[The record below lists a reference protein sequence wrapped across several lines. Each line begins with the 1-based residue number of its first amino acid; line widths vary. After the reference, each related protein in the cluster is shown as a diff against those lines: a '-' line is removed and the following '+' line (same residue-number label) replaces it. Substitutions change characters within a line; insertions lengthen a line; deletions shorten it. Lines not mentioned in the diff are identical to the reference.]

1 MRLPWTVYHTGI
13 SWLTIAGDPQASAT
27 VGNSAFDPPV
37 VQASLLSPL
46 DSVIQ
51 RGSRRAAQW
60 TGTLSRKSRK
70 QRW

>member
-1 MRLPWTVYHTGI
+1 MRLPRAVYHTGI
-13 SWLTIAGDPQASAT
+13 SWLTTPDDPQASAT
-27 VGNSAFDPPV
+27 VGDSAFDPPV

-51 RGSRRAAQW
+51 RGSPRATQW
-60 TGTLSRKSRK
+60 TGTLSGKNRK